1 MSAGLLELLFVVTKN
16 LNGICFWIPL
26 LVKSNSFRQFLSYIG
41 PSTLRY
47 TLEVWWERRPRKE
60 SNRES
65 SQVNRKWKE
74 NLRGKIKTEMSP
86 SGKIEKMECR
96 NQSYGLK
103 LVCQFFFLFSPTF
116 FNIIRWHLYLPH
128 RQDDVSPFCIVCC
141 NLTISKRVRFNIISR
156 KVIYIFFIKY
166 FSFNFTYWQRCS
178 VFLHM
183 KMCIQQR
190 IGLRTLW
197 SDSWFLRHN
206 EICIVEDD
214 GAGVLICINR

>member
-1 MSAGLLELLFVVTKN
+1 MCLNEFYQLGIEFKKLNCQNKTLWLIDWVSAGLLELLFVVTKN

-86 SGKIEKMECR
+86 SGKFEKMEFR
-96 NQSYGLK
+96 NKLWLK
-103 LVCQFFFLFSPTF
+103 ASWPVLFPFFSDL

-156 KVIYIFFIKY
+156 KVIYIFFMKY
-166 FSFNFTYWQRCS
+166 FSFTYWQRCS
-178 VFLHM
+178 VLFTHE
-183 KMCIQQR
+183 
-190 IGLRTLW
+190 
-197 SDSWFLRHN
+197 N
-206 EICIVEDD
+206 EYSTKDWIKNTV
-214 GAGVLICINR
+214 VW

>member
-1 MSAGLLELLFVVTKN
+1 MF
-16 LNGICFWIPL
+16 LNSPL
-26 LVKSNSFRQFLSYIG
+26 TESNSFRQFLSYIG

-86 SGKIEKMECR
+86 SGKIEKMEFR
-96 NQSYGLK
+96 NKLWLK
-103 LVCQFFFLFSPTF
+103 ASWPVLFPFFSDL

-156 KVIYIFFIKY
+156 KVTHLFFIKY
-166 FSFNFTYWQRCS
+166 FSFNFTFWQRCS
-178 VFLHM
+178 VFFTHENVYS
-183 KMCIQQR
+183 I
-190 IGLRTLW
+190 
-197 SDSWFLRHN
+197 
-206 EICIVEDD
+206 EDWIKNT
-214 GAGVLICINR
+214 VVW